1 MSTLHPFV
9 EHSMEKIN
17 KMAAN
22 SLINTPMSNCVSK
35 MFSLAIIVTPNSEKM
50 LIAYN
55 QLSSRQSIKAPHH
68 TLLFTLLLIGCFFP
82 YTLSLSFS
90 RSQPLVH
97 SLCLPRF
104 RYRSPS
110 GPALIEQHSA
120 MVATLD
126 KNKRA
131 NYERMMDSNGIF
143 YKPIDYVWN
152 DAQLR

>member
-82 YTLSLSFS
+82 YTHTLSPFLAHNLLFI
-90 RSQPLVH
+90 H
-97 SLCLPRF
+97 SVYLAFDIAHLL
-104 RYRSPS
+104 
-110 GPALIEQHSA
+110 AQHS
-120 MVATLD
+120 
-126 KNKRA
+126 
-131 NYERMMDSNGIF
+131 SNST
-143 YKPIDYVWN
+143 
-152 DAQLR
+152 AQWSQLWTKTNVLITNE